1 MCKCIFCETNL
12 GENNITQNE
21 CITIYECPKCGCFI
35 IPASTKEKFRKNDE
49 AYNKY
54 KIGKYLFYH
63 ERWNKNFYIGSDES
77 FKIYKKNNPNSK
89 ALCISMDM
97 IEKWYPQKFS
107 DKIDLMLL
115 KMQEDSAYDGYWF
128 DYENAKDYCFVS
140 KNNLDNG
147 TDVAIECLYYIDYLA
162 SNGYIQIEGFFPNS
176 TNRDCFRLTYKA
188 LERVYELQRTQ
199 SNNKNVFIAMK
210 FSAET
215 NEIRNAIKNGIE
227 ATNYSSVLM
236 DEIVHNHQIVPE
248 MLRLIKESRFL
259 IMDITY
265 PNFGAYFEA
274 GYAQGLGKEVI
285 VTCKREVFN
294 LSEFACAHDE
304 KCDYKRIATKPH
316 FDIAQKQILVWDN
329 YTDLTKKLSEWIKY
343 LFGER

>member
-1 MCKCIFCETNL
+1 MCKCIICGTKL
-12 GENNITQNE
+12 GESNITQKE

-35 IPASTKEKFRKNDE
+35 IPESTKEKFRENDE

-54 KIGKYLFYH
+54 KIGKYLFY
-63 ERWNKNFYIGSDES
+63 NKIENISFYIGSDDS
-77 FKIYKKNNPNSK
+77 FNTYKKSNPMTQ
-89 ALCISMDM
+89 ALCLSMDM
-97 IEKWYPQKFS
+97 VEKWYPKKFG

-115 KMQEDSAYDGYWF
+115 KMQEDSPYAGYWLK
-128 DYENAKDYCFVS
+128 YETAKDYCFLS
-140 KNNLDNG
+140 QNNLYAKSDIEVECNYYFEYLRNNCYIETELKQTLVNSFDN
-147 TDVAIECLYYIDYLA
+147 
-162 SNGYIQIEGFFPNS
+162 
-176 TNRDCFRLTYKA
+176 FRLAYKA
-188 LERVYELQRTQ
+188 SERIYELQRTQ

-215 NEIRNAIKNGIE
+215 EEIRNAIKNGIE
-227 ATNYSSVLM
+227 TANYSSVLM
-236 DEIVHNHQIVPE
+236 DEIVHNRQIVPE
-248 MLRLIKESRFL
+248 MLRLIKESKFL

-285 VTCKREVFN
+285 VTCKREVFD
-294 LSEFACAHDE
+294 LSEFTCVHDE

-329 YTDLTKKLSEWIKY
+329 YADLTKKLSEWIKY

>member
-1 MCKCIFCETNL
+1 MCKCIFCDTNL
-12 GENNITQNE
+12 GENNIKQNE
-21 CITIYECPKCGCFI
+21 CTTTYECPKCGCFI
-35 IPASTKEKFRKNDE
+35 IPESTKEKFRENDE
-49 AYNKY
+49 AYNMY

-63 ERWNKNFYIGSDES
+63 ECGNKNFYIGSDES
-77 FKIYKKNNPNSK
+77 FKIYKKSNPSSNASC
-89 ALCISMDM
+89 LSMDM

-115 KMQEDSAYDGYWF
+115 KMQENSPYDGAWLNF
-128 DYENAKDYCFVS
+128 DNINDYCFLS
-140 KNNLDNG
+140 QENLDG
-147 TDVAIECLYYIDYLA
+147 MEVECQFCTEYLQENEYILSLDNL
-162 SNGYIQIEGFFPNS
+162 
-176 TNRDCFRLTYKA
+176 FRLTYKA

-215 NEIRNAIKNGIE
+215 KEIRNAIKNGIE
-227 ATNYSSVLM
+227 AANFSSVLM

-248 MLRLIKESRFL
+248 MLRLIKESKFL

-285 VTCKREVFN
+285 VTCKREVFD
-294 LSEFACAHDE
+294 LSEFTCVHDE

-329 YTDLTKKLSEWIKY
+329 YADLTKKLSEWIKY

>member
-1 MCKCIFCETNL
+1 MCKCIICETEL
-12 GENNITQNE
+12 KDKPSPKE
-21 CITIYECPKCGCFI
+21 CTTTYECPKCGCFI
-35 IPASTKEKFRKNDE
+35 IPESIKEKFRKNDE
-49 AYNKY
+49 AYNMY

-63 ERWNKNFYIGSDES
+63 ERGNKNFYIGSDES
-77 FKIYKKNNPNSK
+77 FKIYKKGNPSSNASC
-89 ALCISMDM
+89 LSMDM

-115 KMQEDSAYDGYWF
+115 KMQENSPYDGAWLK
-128 DYENAKDYCFVS
+128 YESAKDYCFLS
-140 KNNLDNG
+140 PNNLDVKDANAG
-147 TDVAIECLYYIDYLA
+147 EECGYYFEHLRN
-162 SNGYIQIEGFFPNS
+162 NGYIETKFKQKLVNS
-176 TNRDCFRLTYKA
+176 FDLFRLTYKA
-188 LERVYELQRTQ
+188 LERVYELQRSQ

-215 NEIRNAIKNGIE
+215 EEIRNAIKNGIE
-227 ATNYSSVLM
+227 AANYSSVLM
-236 DEIVHNHQIVPE
+236 DEIVHNRQIVPE
-248 MLRLIKESRFL
+248 MLRLIKESKFL

-285 VTCKREVFN
+285 VTCKREVFD

-304 KCDYKRIATKPH
+304 KCDYKRMATKPH

-329 YTDLTKKLSEWIKY
+329 YADLTKKLSEWIKY